1 MIATCYQKW
10 CPEKASVPQKYQ
22 ATNSGT
28 LLSRLCL
35 SHQNHRFRHAKC
47 LPG

>member
-1 MIATCYQKW
+1 
-10 CPEKASVPQKYQ
+10 VPQKYQ